1 MKILYPLLM
10 RLAQVQSEAV
20 DRLALQAAVEQ
31 LDKQEQ
37 SDAAVSPRQAVE
49 QLIDTLQLPKAR
61 WLKSSSVDPASCPC
75 LIYRPDQGWA
85 LLRGR
90 TAQNEWLTETFD
102 AKTQRWVETPLHAL
116 SDWLVVKLKLARPYD
131 PSGSEVYKLIR
142 REVFSHKRIWAEG
155 VLAGLMINMIAL
167 ATSFYSM
174 QVYDRV
180 VPTGASQTLW
190 VLTTGVLL
198 AILFETLA
206 KLARSRLFER
216 MVDQVDQ
223 KLAREV
229 YSRFLAIRLDQ
240 LPRSVG
246 SLASQLRG
254 YETVRGFLTALTS
267 HLMID
272 VPFALLFLLVIA
284 WVGGWLAV
292 IPLIFF
298 CLALTLGLIYRRRV
312 DALSKKANAAS
323 NFKTGL
329 LVETVEGAE
338 TIKSGQSGWRM
349 LSRWIGT
356 TDEARDVEQEMR
368 RVSEYSQF
376 MAAGMQQIS
385 YVLLVAV
392 GSLQISRGELTM
404 GGLIACSILS
414 GRVLGPVAA
423 LPDRLIQWA
432 HTRTALQGLDR
443 IWTLQDDHHGQEQ
456 AIAPQ
461 TIKGHYTFEKV
472 AASYGQGQ
480 ALAIAELQIRPGEK
494 IGVLGP
500 IGAGK
505 TTLLRLL
512 SGMYKP
518 QAGMVKIDGLDLAH
532 VSKPALAEKVGYLQQ
547 EGRLFAGSLRE
558 NLILGLIDPGDD
570 VILEAA
576 RVTGLMQSVI
586 SPNPQ
591 GLQQVISE
599 GGTGLSSGQ
608 RQLVNLTR
616 VFLRRPRI
624 WLLDE
629 PTASMDS
636 ALEQHIL
643 GALARTLQP
652 EDVLVVVTHKPELL
666 RLVNRIMVVA
676 NHQIVM
682 DGPKDAVLQRLSA
695 ARTQGQGAQAASPAG
710 AAPTEQGAGA

>member
-1 MKILYPLLM
+1 MNPLVPLLM
-10 RLAQVQSEAV
+10 RLAQIQSEPV
-20 DRLALQAAVEQ
+20 DRLALQAI
-31 LDKQEQ
+31 LDKPG
-37 SDAAVSPRQAVE
+37 SLDLGPADIAPRRVIDDLVE
-49 QLIDTLQLPKAR
+49 ALQLPKPR
-61 WLKSSSVDPASCPC
+61 WIKGNSVDPSDCPC
-75 LIYRPDQGWA
+75 LIYRPDRGWA

-90 TAQNEWLTETFD
+90 TAQNEWLTD
-102 AKTQRWVETPLHAL
+102 SYDTQANRWVETPLNGL
-116 SDWLVVKLKLARPYD
+116 VDWQAVKLKMARPFD
-131 PSGSEVYKLIR
+131 PSASEIYRLIR
-142 REVFSHKRIWAEG
+142 REIFSRKRIWVEG
-155 VLAGLMINMIAL
+155 VVGGLLINLIAL

-190 VLTTGVLL
+190 VLTLGVLL
-198 AILFETLA
+198 AIFFETLA
-206 KLARSRLFER
+206 KLARSRVFEQL
-216 MVDQVDQ
+216 VDQVDQ

-229 YSRFLAIRLDQ
+229 YTRFLAIRLDQ

-246 SLASQLRG
+246 SLAAQLKG
-254 YETVRGFLTALTS
+254 YETVRSFLTSLTS

-272 VPFALLFLLVIA
+272 VPFALLFLLVIV
-284 WVGGWLAV
+284 WIGGWLGL
-292 IPLIFF
+292 IPLMFF
-298 CLALTLGLIYRRRV
+298 VLSLAIGLFHRRRV
-312 DALSKKANAAS
+312 DGLSKKSFAAS

-349 LSRWIGT
+349 LSRWLAT
-356 TDEARDVEQEMR
+356 TDDARDVEQQMR

-376 MAAGMQQIS
+376 LAAGLQQVS
-385 YVLLVAV
+385 YVLLVAA
-392 GSLQISRGELTM
+392 GSLMISRGEITM
-404 GGLIACSILS
+404 GALIACSILS

-423 LPDRLIQWA
+423 LPERLIQWA

-443 IWTLQDDHHGQEQ
+443 LWALQDDHHGQEQ
-456 AIAPQ
+456 AIAPANLR
-461 TIKGHYTFEKV
+461 GHYVLEKV
-472 AASYGQGQ
+472 VASYGQGQ
-480 ALAIAELQIRPGEK
+480 ALAVNELQIRPGERV
-494 IGVLGP
+494 GVLGP
-500 IGAGK
+500 IGSGK

-518 QAGMVKIDGLDLAH
+518 QSGTVKIDGLDLSH
-532 VSKPALAEKVGYLQQ
+532 ISKPALAERMGYLQQ

-576 RVTGLMQSVI
+576 RLTGLMQSVI

-591 GLQQVISE
+591 GLQQMIHE

-636 ALEQHIL
+636 ALEQNLI
-643 GALARTLQP
+643 GALSRTLLP
-652 EDVLVVVTHKPELL
+652 DDVLVVVTHKPELL
-666 RLVNRIMVVA
+666 RLVSRIMVVA
-676 NHQIVM
+676 NHQIVL
-682 DGPKDAVLQRLSA
+682 DGPRDIVLQKLSSP
-695 ARTQGQGAQAASPAG
+695 RQAQAAS
-710 AAPTEQGAGA
+710 AATPEVSAPVQGASA

>member
-1 MKILYPLLM
+1 M
-10 RLAQVQSEAV
+10 
-20 DRLALQAAVEQ
+20 
-31 LDKQEQ
+31 
-37 SDAAVSPRQAVE
+37 
-49 QLIDTLQLPKAR
+49 
-61 WLKSSSVDPASCPC
+61 
-75 LIYRPDQGWA
+75 
-85 LLRGR
+85 
-90 TAQNEWLTETFD
+90 
-102 AKTQRWVETPLHAL
+102 
-116 SDWLVVKLKLARPYD
+116 
-131 PSGSEVYKLIR
+131 
-142 REVFSHKRIWAEG
+142 
-155 VLAGLMINMIAL
+155 
-167 ATSFYSM
+167 
-174 QVYDRV
+174 
-180 VPTGASQTLW
+180 
-190 VLTTGVLL
+190 
-198 AILFETLA
+198 
-206 KLARSRLFER
+206 
-216 MVDQVDQ
+216 
-223 KLAREV
+223 
-229 YSRFLAIRLDQ
+229 
-240 LPRSVG
+240 
-246 SLASQLRG
+246 
-254 YETVRGFLTALTS
+254 
-267 HLMID
+267 
-272 VPFALLFLLVIA
+272 
-284 WVGGWLAV
+284 
-292 IPLIFF
+292 
-298 CLALTLGLIYRRRV
+298 
-312 DALSKKANAAS
+312 
-323 NFKTGL
+323 
-329 LVETVEGAE
+329 
-338 TIKSGQSGWRM
+338 
-349 LSRWIGT
+349 
-356 TDEARDVEQEMR
+356 
-368 RVSEYSQF
+368 
-376 MAAGMQQIS
+376 
-385 YVLLVAV
+385 
-392 GSLQISRGELTM
+392 
-404 GGLIACSILS
+404 
-414 GRVLGPVAA
+414 
-423 LPDRLIQWA
+423 
-432 HTRTALQGLDR
+432 
-443 IWTLQDDHHGQEQ
+443 
-456 AIAPQ
+456 
-461 TIKGHYTFEKV
+461 
-472 AASYGQGQ
+472 
-480 ALAIAELQIRPGEK
+480 QIRPGEK

-591 GLQQVISE
+591 GLQQTISE

-695 ARTQGQGAQAASPAG
+695 ARTQGQGVQAASPAG